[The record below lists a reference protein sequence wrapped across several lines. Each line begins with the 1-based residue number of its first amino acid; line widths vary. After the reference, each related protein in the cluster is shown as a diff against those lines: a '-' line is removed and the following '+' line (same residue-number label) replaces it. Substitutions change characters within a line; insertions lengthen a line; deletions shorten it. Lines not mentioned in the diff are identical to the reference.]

1 MSWFVD
7 EKELQRQGVRILLQ
21 GMRDLAPVQSALQS
35 LEQNVP
41 ITDIAHIL
49 RAQCAPVLDQLR
61 TLQGELLWEKRKCE
75 TLQIQAERW
84 CADPLHNQIAQAQS
98 ALENT
103 TAQLQETQRTLHTTQ
118 EILERERR
126 AHQLEAQELREQVF
140 ELNRLVAKQHKRL
153 EALTGSDTP
162 E

>member
-35 LEQNVP
+35 LEQDVP
-41 ITDIAHIL
+41 ITDIARTL
-49 RAQCAPVLDQLR
+49 RAQCVPVLDQLQ
-61 TLQGELLWEKRKCE
+61 TLEGELLWEKRQCE

-84 CADPLHNQIAQAQS
+84 YADPLHEQIAQAQS

-103 TAQLQETQRTLHTTQ
+103 STQLQETQRALHTTQ

-126 AHQLEAQELREQVF
+126 AHQQEAQELREQVL